1 MHKYTKVYRIAQAQK
16 HTSVVKFYYYPLFRS
31 TITLCFYMR
40 AKELGEFLYETAI
53 ISNNFATEDLQ
64 IDVAMN
70 VIGATSTT

>member
-1 MHKYTKVYRIAQAQK
+1 
-16 HTSVVKFYYYPLFRS
+16 
-31 TITLCFYMR
+31 MR